1 MKQLLL
7 KEHYAGYIAL
17 SMLLTPG
24 MLWAVP
30 VRETS
35 PTDAVYVTQQ
45 QQKRTITGTVRIG
58 DTNEPAIG
66 ATVYLQNS
74 TIGAVTDVD
83 GKYSIFQP
91 MARPTMTA
99 TAWKD

>member
-1 MKQLLL
+1 MACLVVKGMSISRI
-7 KEHYAGYIAL
+7 YFWVIAAFEY
-17 SMLLTPG
+17 
-24 MLWAVP
+24 LWVN
-30 VRETS
+30 
-35 PTDAVYVTQQ
+35 QQ